1 MKANREVI
9 ADLAADVSVP
19 LNYNAVFDTWQAMI
33 PRNAIIVSE
42 GANSNTADIESTTPV
57 HLEQWV
63 WVGLLLYI
71 PKTQIL
77 KKGEFALKAV
87 QPWSLEMET
96 IVRYKLTTILVVVNN
111 NDGIYSGLD
120 SIH

>member
-9 ADLAADVSVP
+9 ADLAADVSVL

-42 GANSNTADIESTTPV
+42 GANSNTTDIGSTTPV

-71 PKTQIL
+71 PNTQIL
-77 KKGEFALKAV
+77 KKKGICIEGGSALGFRNGNYCQV
-87 QPWSLEMET
+87 QIDHHFS
-96 IVRYKLTTILVVVNN
+96 RRQQ
-111 NDGIYSGLD
+111 
-120 SIH
+120 

>member
-71 PKTQIL
+71 PNTQIL
-77 KKGEFALKAV
+77 KKGEFALKVV
-87 QPWSLEMET
+87 QPWALEMET